1 VKKIFAVGGTSK
13 LAQEVLKCF
22 ARTGAEFFITGR
34 DEEKLAAVSA
44 DLRIRGAAKV
54 VTSRLDLNDVARH
67 PQLYHE
73 AVTCLGELDVM
84 LVAHGTLPDQ
94 ALCQRDVN
102 LTLHELSTNFL
113 SVVSLLTLFGNYF
126 EENRRGCLAVISSV
140 AGDRGRQSNY
150 IYGSAK
156 AAVTVFL
163 QGLRNR
169 LFKAGVTVITVKP
182 GFVDTPMTARLPKN
196 FLYAD
201 PAVVGQRIFKA
212 IIKGQEVVYV
222 PWFWRWI
229 MMLVKFIPERFF
241 KQMRL

>member
-1 VKKIFAVGGTSK
+1 
-13 LAQEVLKCF
+13 
-22 ARTGAEFFITGR
+22 
-34 DEEKLAAVSA
+34 
-44 DLRIRGAAKV
+44 
-54 VTSRLDLNDVARH
+54 
-67 PQLYHE
+67 
-73 AVTCLGELDVM
+73 M